1 MKNQTISILKTI
13 VFFTILFG
21 VPISAIPCTIVSA
34 IARNGHVWNANN
46 EDGPFGIANFI
57 NVYPKSKDEKYGY
70 YTLSYLSPK
79 YGQGGQMQG
88 GMNEA
93 GLTFDFNA
101 IPNVENFD
109 PTSKKVFPKGDNAI
123 LPFILGNFSTVTQ
136 VIEFF
141 DTYWFQNGFTS
152 AQMHVAD
159 KQGHFAI
166 ISASGI
172 KLVTNGNH
180 LVSTNFDVCSKEKST
195 SCWRYPIATSKLS
208 ELGASLSTM
217 ILICK
222 ETAQKNGATMY
233 SNIQNLTTREIWF
246 FSKHDPGTI
255 IKTNIYD
262 LLSRGNVSYSF
273 SNLKSII
280 NETKEHSWFKPNKIV
295 LKDSILNTYTGTYQ
309 NGFIGKV
316 IVEKDGKGIK
326 IIFSDGMK
334 LTVNPSA
341 SDTFFFPFED
351 IVVRFSFDKERDKMS
366 INFFENGLWSFTAWK
381 TSL

>member
-217 ILICK
+217 TLICK

-280 NETKEHSWFKPNKIV
+280 NETKEHSWFKPNEIV

-316 IVEKDGKGIK
+316 MVEKDGKGIK